1 MDAHSFFDPGMNRF
15 IRLMLKGVV
24 AAALVVVATSCS
36 LLPRLGQRQS
46 ANQVGDSQEATQ
58 GQPANRT
65 RVQRANQPTTQA
77 QNNDQQ
83 TAQAPD
89 ATVNPEATGT
99 TESDQ
104 AETNEPVSALW

>member
-1 MDAHSFFDPGMNRF
+1 
-15 IRLMLKGVV
+15 MLKGVV

-36 LLPRLGQRQS
+36 FPRLGQRQS

-65 RVQRANQPTTQA
+65 RVQRANQPSTQA
-77 QNNDQQ
+77 QNNNQQ

-99 TESDQ
+99 TQSDQ
-104 AETNEPVSALW
+104 SDTNEPVPALW

>member
-15 IRLMLKGVV
+15 IRLMLKGVI

-36 LLPRLGQRQS
+36 LPRLGQRQS

-77 QNNDQQ
+77 QNNNQQ

>member
-1 MDAHSFFDPGMNRF
+1 MHNSFFDPGMNRF
-15 IRLMLKGVV
+15 KRLMLKGVV

-36 LLPRLGQRQS
+36 FPRLGQRQS

-65 RVQRANQPTTQA
+65 RVQRANQPSTQA
-77 QNNDQQ
+77 QNNNQQ

-89 ATVNPEATGT
+89 ATVNPEATGNAQ
-99 TESDQ
+99 SDQ
-104 AETNEPVSALW
+104 SDTNEPVPALW

>member
-1 MDAHSFFDPGMNRF
+1 MHNSWFDPGMNRF
-15 IRLMLKGVV
+15 KRLMLKGVV

-36 LLPRLGQRQS
+36 FPRLGQRQS

-65 RVQRANQPTTQA
+65 RVQRANQPTRQA
-77 QNNDQQ
+77 QNNNQQ

-99 TESDQ
+99 TQSDQ
-104 AETNEPVSALW
+104 AETNEHLPSLW